1 MTSSPVLL
9 AIIALLF
16 IGGGVLIGLALGR
29 GNQKLAKR
37 CQELEQE
44 LESARGEFGDYRRQ
58 VGQHFDQTG
67 ELLRAMTLQYR
78 AVYEH
83 LADGA
88 RSLCPDQVTSLDAGR
103 TESLLG
109 SGGAAAAPAPGAAD
123 DAAERAAAHEA
134 GNGNGGAA
142 DDATAALAPPA
153 PASPTAH

>member
-29 GNQKLAKR
+29 GNQKLAER
-37 CQELEQE
+37 CQELEKE

-109 SGGAAAAPAPGAAD
+109 SGGVAAASAPGAPE
-123 DAAERAAAHEA
+123 AEAELAAAHEA
-134 GNGNGGAA
+134 GNGNGGDA
-142 DDATAALAPPA
+142 DDAAADRAPTAA
-153 PASPTAH
+153 ASTTAH